1 VRKRFVV
8 LSLPSLTLTPQ
19 HGLSLDVAAS
29 AVLLRRAWGWV
40 GAGAGGLL
48 LLLALAMAQGV
59 PAQNAP
65 ESAAT
70 GLPIVIYGDRSLPP
84 YEFLE
89 DGQPAGMTIDMWRE
103 IGRVLDRPVD
113 IRLGDWAASQQRVLA
128 GDGDV
133 LPPLAPTAKRAVDF
147 DFTQPIFEVTF
158 TLFVREAE
166 QGRIDGLP
174 LESLR
179 IGVTAGGFP
188 RMHFAG
194 VHPSM
199 RLTLVADTADGMRR
213 LLRNDIDALAVNT
226 LTGRQFVRDLHIG
239 GTAELQPPFA
249 ALATS
254 IAVHKRNPQLR
265 ADIDR
270 AVSQIKGDGSLDRI
284 ERKWQGP
291 QEPMISLRT
300 VWVGGSVIAVVVLLG
315 WLLTVAVM
323 QQRRARQ
330 MAQELQRRTEV
341 EAELHTLR
349 RTAEQAREAA
359 EKSNR
364 SRGEF
369 LANMSHEIRTPMNA
383 IIGMTRLLRRSPTG
397 GAGDDERLGRI
408 DGAAQHL
415 MSLVNDVLD
424 LAKIDAGKLQLH
436 ETAFTLTGLLRS
448 TQSHVEDQALAKGLS
463 VIVEAGDAGETP
475 PALIGDATRLRQA
488 LINFASNAVK
498 FTSQGSIWIR
508 GRVLPGSGDEL
519 LLRLEV
525 EDTGIGVPPEF
536 EGRLFEAF
544 EQASVSTTRRYG
556 GTGLGLSIARRLAR
570 MMGGDV
576 GHQRRNSGPGS
587 VFWLT
592 AKVRRGID
600 SGPAPPSVDGVAAAP
615 ILRSS
620 FAGTRV
626 LLAED
631 NPVNGEL
638 AAALLEDVG
647 LVVVHARDGAQ
658 AVDLATREPFDIVLM
673 DMQMPRID
681 GLAAT
686 RQIRRTPMGRTLP
699 IIALTAN
706 AFDED
711 REACLQAGMNGFLS
725 KPVDPDLLYDTLL
738 AVLKHTP
745 TGTLEPTPKDTLPG
759 AHSIDAARSSKPVL
773 AGIAGIDVHRGL
785 VLCGG
790 SEALYLGS
798 LRVFAAQAPASRLR
812 LAAAMSQHDAAA
824 LARELHQLRGSAAV
838 LALTELIAAVDV
850 AETALRHRSGGTD
863 TVRPLVIAVDESL
876 AATIRRLRPLLE
888 EEAPGAS
895 ASP

>member
-1 VRKRFVV
+1 
-8 LSLPSLTLTPQ
+8 LSFPTLTLTRRHYP
-19 HGLSLDVAAS
+19 STNVAAS
-29 AVLLRRAWGWV
+29 AVLLRRAWAWA
-40 GAGAGGLL
+40 AGL
-48 LLLALAMAQGV
+48 LLLALAGAQGV
-59 PAQNAP
+59 TAQHAP
-65 ESAAT
+65 SPDSAAT

-103 IGRVLDRPVD
+103 IGRVLERPVD
-113 IRLGDWAASQQRVLA
+113 IRLGDWAASQERVLA

-147 DFTQPIFEVTF
+147 DFTQPIFEATF
-158 TLFVREAE
+158 TLFVREAD
-166 QGRIDGLP
+166 QGRIDAQP

-188 RMHFAG
+188 RMHFAS

-213 LLRNDIDALAVNT
+213 LLRNDIDGLAVNT
-226 LTGRQFVRDLHIG
+226 LTGRKFVRDLHIG
-239 GTAELQPPFA
+239 GTAEQQPPFA
-249 ALATS
+249 TLATS

-270 AVSQIKGDGSLDRI
+270 AVSQIKSDGSLDRI

-291 QEPMISLRT
+291 QEPMISLRA
-300 VWVGGSVIAVVVLLG
+300 VWMGGSVIAVVVLLG

-323 QQRRARQ
+323 QQRRGRQ
-330 MAQELQRRTEV
+330 MAQELQRRTQV
-341 EAELHTLR
+341 EAELRTLR
-349 RTAEQAREAA
+349 RTAEQARETA

-436 ETAFTLTGLLRS
+436 ETAFTLTGMLRS
-448 TQSHVEDQALAKGLS
+448 TQSHVEDQALAKGLR
-463 VIVEAGDAGETP
+463 VIVEADEAP
-475 PALIGDATRLRQA
+475 QALIGDATRLRQA

-498 FTSQGSIWIR
+498 FTQEGSIWIR
-508 GRVLPGSGDEL
+508 GRVLQGSGDEL

-576 GHQRRNSGPGS
+576 GHHQRRNGGPGS

-600 SGPAPPSVDGVAAAP
+600 SGPPPSVDGVAAAHM
-615 ILRSS
+615 LRSS

-647 LVVVHARDGAQ
+647 LVVVHARDGAA

-686 RQIRRTPMGRTLP
+686 RQIRRTPMGRMLP

-738 AVLKHTP
+738 AVLKNTPANTP
-745 TGTLEPTPKDTLPG
+745 TNTLKHAPVG
-759 AHSIDAARSSKPVL
+759 AGSIDDARSTKPVL
-773 AGIAGIDVHRGL
+773 PEIAGIDVRRGL

-790 SEALYLGS
+790 SEALYLGA
-798 LRVFAAQAPASRLR
+798 LRVFATQAPASRLR

-824 LARELHQLRGSAAV
+824 LAGELHQLRGSAAV
-838 LALTELIAAVDV
+838 LALTELIAAVDG
-850 AETALRHRSGGTD
+850 AEIALRHRSGGTE
-863 TVRPLVIAVDESL
+863 TVRPLVIAVDECL
-876 AATIRRLRPLLE
+876 AATLRRLRPLLDV
-888 EEAPGAS
+888 EAPGAS
-895 ASP
+895 AAP